1 MPVNRVVQRA
11 LSVAI
16 AFAASAVVGQT
27 KPDGLAELSKA
38 NPTVKRQL
46 EKEKRRD
53 DSVSAIHDALTGP
66 AGPSGSVQRSQKD
79 IISQSMSQAGI
90 NSTQKANDQAKKK
103 MYDERAKQ
111 LMLEEYSRQDRADK
125 AEMRKALEE
134 KDRENRKGNLYKNKA
149 DNQRGHPANYPSS
162 KQSTPGTSF

>member
-1 MPVNRVVQRA
+1 
-11 LSVAI
+11 
-16 AFAASAVVGQT
+16 
-27 KPDGLAELSKA
+27 
-38 NPTVKRQL
+38 
-46 EKEKRRD
+46 
-53 DSVSAIHDALTGP
+53 
-66 AGPSGSVQRSQKD
+66 
-79 IISQSMSQAGI
+79 MSQAGI